1 MRDQQSRLDMSI
13 APQKLVIA
21 LGGNAIS
28 VPGEQGT
35 IEEQFMHTRQTA
47 KFLADAI
54 LSGYQPIITH
64 GNGPQVG
71 NILRRV
77 ELAKHE
83 LYTIPLEVCV
93 ADTQAGMGYMISQCL
108 MNELAD
114 RGKDCHVTT
123 IVTTVRVDQEDP
135 AFQKPTKPI
144 GPKLDKSVAERQRE
158 AEGWHIKEMPDGS
171 YRRIVSSP
179 RPIEIMELSTIRN
192 LADDGELVI
201 CCGGGGIPVCRD
213 EKGRFHGSAA
223 VIDKDLTT
231 ALLARELSV
240 STLIILTGVVQVCL
254 NFGKPN
260 EERLSEISLADAQK
274 YHAAGHFGSGS
285 MGPKVEAAID
295 FVSNSTSPNP
305 VAYIGHL
312 EKLGEVLA
320 GKSGT
325 KFTA

>member
-1 MRDQQSRLDMSI
+1 MSVP
-13 APQKLVIA
+13 PQKLVIA

-35 IEEQFMHTRQTA
+35 IEEQFLHTRQTA
-47 KFLADAI
+47 VFLANAI
-54 LSGYQPIITH
+54 LAGYQPIITH

-108 MNELAD
+108 MNELAGHGVE
-114 RGKDCHVTT
+114 RHATT
-123 IVTTVRVDQEDP
+123 IVTTVLVDKDDP
-135 AFQKPTKPI
+135 AFQNPSKPI
-144 GPKLDKSVAERQRE
+144 GPKLEKSVAERQRA
-158 AEGWHIKEMPDGS
+158 AEGWHIREMPDGS

-179 RPIEIMELSTIRN
+179 RPMEIMELATIRN
-192 LADDGELVI
+192 LADNGELVI

-213 EKGRFHGSAA
+213 ESGKYYGLAA

-231 ALLARELSV
+231 ALLARKLGV
-240 STLIILTGVVQVCL
+240 STLVILTGVEHVCL
-254 NFGKPN
+254 NFGKP
-260 EERLSEISLADAQK
+260 EEQQLTELSVDEAQE
-274 YHAAGHFGSGS
+274 YLVAGHFGSGS
-285 MGPKVEAAID
+285 MRPKVEAAVD
-295 FVSNSTSPNP
+295 FVTNSHAPNP
-305 VAYIGHL
+305 TAYIGHL

-320 GKSGT
+320 GASGT
-325 KFTA
+325 RFSR